1 MKKTISVALAFLML
15 FCCLSLTASA
25 EDETPSAAPTGF
37 NVTQALYVH
46 AVTGSADGEAWQAW
60 QSVHNESMDEANTGE
75 KYFFLPHRS
84 DQQCGAA
91 PQSDRI

>member
-46 AVTGSADGEAWQAW
+46 AVTGSADGEALPMAC
-60 QSVHNESMDEANTGE
+60 SLLSAFHHTPLVGESIPPPDR
-75 KYFFLPHRS
+75 FLER
-84 DQQCGAA
+84 
-91 PQSDRI
+91 